1 MTATM
6 ERSTAPDHNQTPD
19 PRDLSTPL
27 PVVYTRVALAR
38 RIARL
43 RERLAE
49 LNLDG
54 ILVSHPANRRYLSGF
69 LGFDLPP
76 LDTAGWLLIPT
87 ADLTPLLITDF
98 RYLQEARQ
106 EMGDDWEIRLRTDKR
121 MSDGAAE
128 ALAELPVKRLGFEA
142 DHLLFSYYA
151 EMRELMP
158 QLELVPSRGLVEE
171 QRLRK
176 DADEML
182 LMHRAS
188 ALSDAA
194 FERVAPTIRPG
205 MTEKLIA
212 WAIEKAMHELG
223 AEGPSFQTIVAGGP
237 NGAQPHAIPSDRP
250 VRAGEPIVI
259 DMGALYGGYCS
270 DMTRTICLGEAD
282 EKFTTI
288 YNIVQ
293 EAQRRAEAAC
303 HAGLRGWE
311 LDAVARD
318 YITAQGYGDYFG
330 HGLGHGTGLEVH
342 EPPSVRRNAQ
352 NLLVAGTVHSVEPG
366 IYLPDWGGV
375 RIEDLVYVR
384 ENDCQPL
391 TLALRQHVFPID

>member
-1 MTATM
+1 MTATI
-6 ERSTAPDHNQTPD
+6 ERTVALEQNVD

-27 PVVYTRVALAR
+27 PVTYTPAALAR
-38 RIARL
+38 RVARL
-43 RERLAE
+43 RERLIE
-49 LNLDG
+49 LKLDG
-54 ILVSHPANRRYLSGF
+54 MLISHPVNRRYLSGF

-87 ADLTPLLITDF
+87 QPLTPCLITDF
-98 RYLQEARQ
+98 RYLEEARH
-106 EMGDDWEIRLRTDKR
+106 EMGNGWEIYLRTDKR
-121 MSDGAAE
+121 MSDGAADV
-128 ALAELPVKRLGFEA
+128 LAKLPVKRLGFEA
-142 DHLLFSYYA
+142 DHLLFSHYA
-151 EMRELMP
+151 EMREVMP
-158 QLELVPSRGLVEE
+158 QLELVPGRGIVEE
-171 QRLRK
+171 QRVIK
-176 DADEML
+176 DESEMR
-182 LMHRAS
+182 LMRRVC

-194 FERVAPTIRPG
+194 FDRVAPTIRPG
-205 MTEKLIA
+205 MTEKQVA
-212 WAIEKAMHELG
+212 WEIEKAMRELG
-223 AEGPSFQTIVAGGP
+223 ADGPSFQTIVAGGP

-250 VRAGEPIVI
+250 LQAGEPIVI

-293 EAQRRAEAAC
+293 EAQRLAEAAC
-303 HAGLRGWE
+303 KPGMTGAQ

-318 YITAQGYGDYFG
+318 YITQQGYGDYFG

-342 EPPSVRRNAQ
+342 EPPSVRRFSKSVLAP
-352 NLLVAGTVHSVEPG
+352 AMVHSVEPG

-384 ENDCQPL
+384 ENDCEVL
-391 TLALRQHVFPID
+391 VRASRQNVF

>member
-1 MTATM
+1 MTATL
-6 ERSTAPDHNQTPD
+6 DHLNATNQGID
-19 PRDLSTPL
+19 PRNLATPL
-27 PVVYTRVALAR
+27 PLAYTPAALGR

-43 RERLAE
+43 RERLLE
-49 LNLDG
+49 LKLDG
-54 ILVSHPANRRYLSGF
+54 MLVSHPSNRRYLSGF
-69 LGFDLPP
+69 IGFDLPP

-87 ADLTPLLITDF
+87 ANLTPFLITDF
-98 RYLQEARQ
+98 RYLEEAHH
-106 EMGDDWEIRLRTDKR
+106 EMGDGWEVYLRTDKR

-128 ALAELPVKRLGFEA
+128 VLAKLPIKRLGFEA
-142 DHLLFSYYA
+142 DHLLFSHYA
-151 EMRELMP
+151 ELRELLP
-158 QLELVPSRGLVEE
+158 PLELVPSRGLVEE

-182 LMHRAS
+182 LMQRAS
-188 ALSDAA
+188 ALSDVA
-194 FERVAPTIRPG
+194 FDRVAPTIRPG
-205 MTEKLIA
+205 MTEKQIA
-212 WAIEKAMHELG
+212 WEIEKAMRELG

-237 NGAQPHAIPSDRP
+237 NGAQPHAIPSDRA

-259 DMGALYGGYCS
+259 DMGALYAGYCS
-270 DMTRTICLGEAD
+270 DMTRTICLGEPD
-282 EKFTTI
+282 EQFTTI
-288 YNIVQ
+288 YNIVA

-303 HAGLRGWE
+303 HAGMRGWE

-342 EPPSVRRNAQ
+342 EPPSVRRNSQ
-352 NLLVAGTVHSVEPG
+352 SLLVAGVVHSVEPG

-384 ENDCQPL
+384 ETDCEPL
-391 TLALRQHVFPID
+391 TRASRQHVFPID